1 MKTKEVKQSIQSIGP
16 RWAGFVAGLG
26 ILAMI
31 YPAMVVLTML
41 EDVLIKG
48 NTAQTA
54 QNVLAAGG
62 FGSSVWIML
71 STVIVLDIVASV
83 ALWKYFAPA
92 SPGLAKAVMVSR
104 LVYAA
109 VFAVA
114 ILQLTSAANDPNQS
128 LVAITGFNHIWH
140 ASLLLFGVHLLILGW
155 LVGRLAFRSDYLY
168 KVTGVIVGGL
178 LLIGGAGYLIDN
190 VGLLFIPAYET
201 SPIMVAALAIGETL
215 FAGWL
220 FSKSLKFFGIP
231 TMVRKLKT
239 HSTR

>member
-1 MKTKEVKQSIQSIGP
+1 MKTKEMKQSIGP
-16 RWAGFVAGLG
+16 RWAGFAAGFG

-31 YPAMVVLTML
+31 YPALVVLTML
-41 EDVLIKG
+41 EDVLVKG
-48 NTAQTA
+48 NAAQTA

-62 FGSSVWIML
+62 FGGSVWMML
-71 STVIVLDIVASV
+71 GMVLALDIVASV

-92 SPGLAKAVMVSR
+92 SPALAKAVMVSR
-104 LVYAA
+104 LVYTA

-114 ILQLTSAANDPNQS
+114 ILQLTGAANDPNQS
-128 LVAITGFNHIWH
+128 LVAITGFNDIWH
-140 ASLLLFGVHLLILGW
+140 ASLLLFGVHLLLLGW
-155 LVGRLAFRSDYLY
+155 LVGRLAFRSDLLY
-168 KVTGVIVGGL
+168 KATGVIVGGL
-178 LLIGGAGYLIDN
+178 LLVGGAGYLIDN
-190 VGLLFIPAYET
+190 VGLLFIPGYET
-201 SPIMVAALAIGETL
+201 SPLMMTALAAGETL